1 MLYIKFIIPI
11 LNCSHYLT
19 LCYIIKFYFFINY
32 ILKTMKLYLY
42 NLKLLKLNLYIL
54 KICNFKKSLK
64 TSFPLQQFH

>member
-1 MLYIKFIIPI
+1 MPYIKFIIPF
-11 LNCSHYLT
+11 LNCSHYLM
-19 LCYIIKFYFFINY
+19 LHYKILFFINY

-64 TSFPLQQFH
+64 TSFP